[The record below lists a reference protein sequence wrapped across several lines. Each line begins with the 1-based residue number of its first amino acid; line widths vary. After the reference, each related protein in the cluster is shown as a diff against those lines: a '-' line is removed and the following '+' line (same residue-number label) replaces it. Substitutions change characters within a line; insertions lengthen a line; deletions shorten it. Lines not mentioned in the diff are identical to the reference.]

1 MTEWNLR
8 ILSSKQQVRTSPSP
22 LFPHCLSL
30 TFSSA
35 ILKRLGQNSQS
46 LEYLE
51 YLQDDPPRTE
61 GITRTHVLALL
72 TLTFEQS
79 GSKYLVAVHETYQ
92 KLKESYLSDL
102 RAGPNPEITVSKAT
116 RNFETKNIEISS
128 EIWEILSLQ
137 MLEKCEIAFALE
149 VFKQV
154 WFSGS
159 SSPLTQPLSLLPQAT
174 IKAPNK
180 APLQHSLAELYVL
193 QNEKEK
199 AIPHAEKAY
208 QILVCDPQYL

>member
-1 MTEWNLR
+1 
-8 ILSSKQQVRTSPSP
+8 
-22 LFPHCLSL
+22 
-30 TFSSA
+30 
-35 ILKRLGQNSQS
+35 
-46 LEYLE
+46 
-51 YLQDDPPRTE
+51 
-61 GITRTHVLALL
+61 
-72 TLTFEQS
+72 LTFEQS

-154 WFSGS
+154 WFVWIFFAAHSTSLFAATGNNQSPKQS
-159 SSPLTQPLSLLPQAT
+159 STPTFTSRVVC
-174 IKAPNK
+174 
-180 APLQHSLAELYVL
+180 LA
-193 QNEKEK
+193 K
-199 AIPHAEKAY
+199 
-208 QILVCDPQYL
+208 